1 MTRCLKEGSHV
12 KPDGFV
18 ISKINVFSSLLD
30 PRLTLGWL
38 FAFG

>member
-1 MTRCLKEGSHV
+1 MTRCLKEGSRV

-18 ISKINVFSSLLD
+18 ISKINVFSGLLD
-30 PRLTLGWL
+30 LRLTLGQP